1 MTATRANDVR
11 TVGIDLGTS
20 RTAIST
26 STGDRVVVDSFVG
39 WPADLVARK
48 ILKREV
54 LVGREALDNRTM
66 LDLRR
71 PLERG
76 LIKEG
81 SEKDVEAVRALIGH
95 LLSVAVQ
102 KGSQEPVPVRAVLG
116 VPASTLR
123 TSKQY
128 LRDVLDGLFDKLI
141 IVSEPFAVAYGQ
153 DALLHTL
160 VIDIGAGTT
169 DFCVMK
175 GRYPTDDD
183 QRTLTVAGD
192 SIDTHLQQLIRQRY
206 PDADF
211 SIYMVRDWKE
221 KFAFVGDAP
230 KDPVVVTA
238 PVNGVPTTLDIT
250 TEMQTA
256 CEALVPPIVETM
268 FDLLASVA
276 PEFQARVR
284 RSIIVSGGG
293 GLIRNLGPKL
303 AVRAPAG
310 RRRRGDRG
318 GRADVR
324 RLRRL
329 SRDRARRAG
338 CGLGEAWEIA
348 CRCRRPFSDR
358 SSRPFPPGRTRPLSP
373 RWANA
378 AG

>member
-1 MTATRANDVR
+1 MEAGKGNEVF

-26 STGDRVVVDSFVG
+26 STGGRVVVDSFVG

-48 ILKREV
+48 ILKRNV

-81 SEKDVEAVRALIGH
+81 SEKDVEAVRELIGH
-95 LLSVAVQ
+95 LLSIATP
-102 KGSQEPVPVRAVLG
+102 KDRESAPVRAVLG

-128 LRDVLDGLFDKLI
+128 LRDALAGLFDKLI
-141 IVSEPFAVAYGQ
+141 IVSEPFAVAYGL

-175 GRYPTDDD
+175 GRYPTDED

-192 SIDTHLQQLIRQRY
+192 SIDAHLQQLIRQRY

-211 SIYMVRDWKE
+211 SIFMVRDWKE
-221 KFAFVGDAP
+221 AHAFVGDPP
-230 KDPVVVTA
+230 KDPIVVTA
-238 PVNGVPTTLDIT
+238 PVRGVPTALDIT
-250 TEMQTA
+250 SEVQAA

-276 PEFQARVR
+276 PEYQAQVR

-293 GLIRNLGPKL
+293 GLIRNLGPRLQCALRQVGGGVVNVVPEPAFVGSDGCLAIARDAPDADWQKL
-303 AVRAPAG
+303 G
-310 RRRRGDRG
+310 K
-318 GRADVR
+318 
-324 RLRRL
+324 
-329 SRDRARRAG
+329 
-338 CGLGEAWEIA
+338 
-348 CRCRRPFSDR
+348 
-358 SSRPFPPGRTRPLSP
+358 
-373 RWANA
+373 
-378 AG
+378 